1 MFKRRNFIMNKS
13 GNQNRSVRNT
23 KKRLKEALLS
33 LLQDKPIN
41 EISVTELS
49 ELADVN
55 RGTFYFHYADVY
67 DMLYKTEDEF
77 FREFEKILDFD
88 ENDKTNIYQYLLKI
102 FSFLGD
108 NHDMCSV
115 FFSENNDMKFFNKTK
130 LLVNKHLC
138 SLWKYADTHFNQT
151 KMEMYNSF
159 IVNGCA
165 GIMQRWLDDGL
176 QESPEEIAALVSSII
191 SSILNTDHCLL

>member
-1 MFKRRNFIMNKS
+1 MNKS

-77 FREFEKILDFD
+77 FREFEKILDF
-88 ENDKTNIYQYLLKI
+88 
-102 FSFLGD
+102 
-108 NHDMCSV
+108 
-115 FFSENNDMKFFNKTK
+115 
-130 LLVNKHLC
+130 
-138 SLWKYADTHFNQT
+138 
-151 KMEMYNSF
+151 
-159 IVNGCA
+159 
-165 GIMQRWLDDGL
+165 
-176 QESPEEIAALVSSII
+176 
-191 SSILNTDHCLL
+191 